1 MTDTNGWTEYKK
13 LVIAELE
20 RLSDGIEANTK
31 AIAQIHLDINNAAA
45 SIRTETMTA
54 ASTLRTETTAIATKM
69 ALDKSEEHSKI
80 RQEYNDKCA
89 SIGGE
94 VSTLRARIEKM
105 ETEKSVTKEV
115 KTEAKS
121 ETKSVWAYILG
132 AIGMVGSI
140 VSLVIV
146 LTECAKAAVGH

>member
-31 AIAQIHLDINNAAA
+31 AIAQINLDINNASA
-45 SIRTETMTA
+45 SIRAETMAA
-54 ASTLRTETTAIATKM
+54 ASALRTETTAIATKI

-80 RQEYNDKCA
+80 RQEYMERCS
-89 SIGGE
+89 SIGME
-94 VSTLRARIEKM
+94 VSALRARVEKI
-105 ETEKSVTKEV
+105 ETEKAVTKEV
-115 KTEAKS
+115 KTDAKS
-121 ETKSVWAYILG
+121 ESKSIWAYILG

-140 VSLVIV
+140 VSLIIV